1 MNLSISNIKILFDT
15 TALAITILIFYLC
28 YNINLILTKMNYR
41 SKQIKA
47 KKEFKNQYEI
57 MDNYL
62 DNESSKAVS
71 DSDYEPEDSEEES
84 EDEEVFDSNECLEN
98 TQVSKGQEDDE
109 EDDED
114 YEEGDEDYEEGD
126 EDYEED
132 ENYLADDEDYSDE
145 DSEEDEDYEEDEDSE
160 EDEDYE
166 EENVKKMNKKNMYSC
181 IDYIKA
187 RNKNGVI
194 NYVNNFGSTV
204 IVKGTTKADREWVY
218 SDLNGIID
226 AKWNEFTDNWC
237 LNSVE
242 TLSKAKQTKNVV
254 YTYDVD
260 KEKSVFETSITSS
273 GRNSKA
279 PNYFISSIIP
289 PPVKKTRTHSDSSL
303 IENIWKNDEVDAIRL
318 SGDSVIAELKKIYD
332 ANDFDINN

>member
-1 MNLSISNIKILFDT
+1 
-15 TALAITILIFYLC
+15 
-28 YNINLILTKMNYR
+28 MNYR

-98 TQVSKGQEDDE
+98 TQVSKGQEDDEDYE

>member
-1 MNLSISNIKILFDT
+1 MNN
-15 TALAITILIFYLC
+15 
-28 YNINLILTKMNYR
+28 R

-47 KKEFKNQYEI
+47 EKEFKNQYEI

-62 DNESSKAVS
+62 DHESDNESSKVVS
-71 DSDYEPEDSEEES
+71 DSDYEPEVSEEES

-109 EDDED
+109 DYEEDDED
-114 YEEGDEDYEEGD
+114 YEEGDEDYEDGD

-145 DSEEDEDYEEDEDSE
+145 DSEEDEEDEDSEEDEDYEEDEDSEEDEYSE

-226 AKWNEFTDNWC
+226 AKWNEYTDNWC

-332 ANDFDINN
+332 ANDFNINN